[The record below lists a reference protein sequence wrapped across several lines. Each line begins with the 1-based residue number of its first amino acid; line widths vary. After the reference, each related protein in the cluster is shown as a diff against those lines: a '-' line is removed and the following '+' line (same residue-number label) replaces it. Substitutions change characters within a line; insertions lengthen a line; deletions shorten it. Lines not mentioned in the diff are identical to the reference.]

1 MILIYMIF
9 AMISY
14 MVFFITIFQEQ
25 WGHSVFA
32 LFMTACILMLIK
44 RNEGDLE
51 P

>member
-9 AMISY
+9 AMISF
-14 MVFFITIFQEQ
+14 MFFFVTMFQNQ
-25 WGHSVFA
+25 WGHSAIA
-32 LFMTACILMLIK
+32 LFVTACILLLIK